1 MSDHAGARVLV
12 VDDKRGS
19 REALQK
25 MIAKEGFDV
34 AMAHDAETAAEMFGA
49 EPANLVIT
57 DLRMPGMDGIGL
69 LKEVKRLSPDT
80 EVILISGAGSIESA
94 VEAMREGA
102 YDFLTKPL
110 ERALVLKAIDKA
122 LEKQALLRENAD
134 LRAQLQ
140 SLRDTSGMMGDHP
153 SIRRVKDM
161 VRQVAPTSATVLILG
176 ESGTGK
182 ELVANA
188 LHEGSERAGKA
199 MVKVNCAAL
208 PETLLESE
216 LFGYERGAF
225 TGAVGRKEGRF
236 KIAHEGTL
244 FLDEIGDM
252 PMVLQPK
259 ILRVLQEGEFERV
272 GGTETLKVDARI
284 VASTNADLQTAV
296 AERRFRED
304 LYYRLNVITIYM
316 PALRDRR
323 SDIPLLAEHFL
334 QRFAA
339 KNNRPVLAFS
349 REALDAVSNYHWPG
363 NVRELENM
371 VERAVVL
378 SRGISSRSRISLRR
392 SPGASPRTGSS
403 PRRRTRRSSTWKS
416 APRSRKSSG
425 GSFWRLSGTRA
436 ATRAPPHASWESPR
450 APFTGSWTGVDRSLH
465 GSVEKVPDRVKAT
478 PLKGKPHKGNPP
490 SPP

>member
-1 MSDHAGARVLV
+1 MSGADGARVLV

-19 REALQK
+19 REALLK

-34 AMAHDAETAAEMFGA
+34 AMAHDAEIAAEMFAA

-69 LKEVKRLSPDT
+69 LKEIKRVSPDT

-110 ERALVLKAIDKA
+110 ERVVVLKAIDKA
-122 LEKQALLRENAD
+122 FEKQALKRENAD

-140 SLRDTSGMMGDHP
+140 RLKDASGMMGNHP
-153 SIRRVKDM
+153 SIRRVKEM

-182 ELVANA
+182 ELVASA
-188 LHEGSERAGKA
+188 LHETSERAAKA

-208 PETLLESE
+208 PDTLLESE

-225 TGAVGRKEGRF
+225 TGATGRKEGRF
-236 KIAHEGTL
+236 KLADEGTL

-252 PMVLQPK
+252 PLPLQPK

-272 GGTETLKVDARI
+272 GGTETLKADVRI

-304 LYYRLNVITIYM
+304 LYYRLNVITIHL
-316 PALRDRR
+316 PPLRDRR
-323 SDIPLLAEHFL
+323 SDVPLLAEHFL
-334 QRFAA
+334 QRYAA

-349 REALDAVSNYHWPG
+349 REALDAMSNYGWPG
-363 NVRELENM
+363 NVRELENA

-378 SRGISSRSRISLRR
+378 SQGEILSVDDLPARVAQDGRLGEEYRMASDAPIINLAV
-392 SPGASPRTGSS
+392 GASLADVERQVILETLRYTGGD
-403 PRRRTRRSSTWKS
+403 KS
-416 APRSRKSSG
+416 AAA
-425 GSFWRLSGTRA
+425 RLLGI
-436 ATRAPPHASWESPR
+436 ATRTIYR
-450 APFTGSWTGVDRSLH
+450 KLGG
-465 GSVEKVPDRVKAT
+465 G
-478 PLKGKPHKGNPP
+478 
-490 SPP
+490 

>member
-1 MSDHAGARVLV
+1 MSSRDGARVMV

-25 MIAKEGFDV
+25 MIAKEGFEV
-34 AMAHDAETAAEMFGA
+34 AMAHDGQTASEMFDA
-49 EPANLVIT
+49 DPVNLVIT
-57 DLRMPGMDGIGL
+57 DLRMPGMGGIGL
-69 LKEVKRLSPDT
+69 LKKVKRLSPDT

-110 ERALVLKAIDKA
+110 ERVVVLKAIEKA
-122 LEKQALLRENAD
+122 LEKQTLMRENAD

-140 SLRDTSGMMGDHP
+140 SLRDTSGILGDHP

-161 VRQVAPTSATVLILG
+161 IRQVAPTSATVLVLG

-188 LHEGSERAGKA
+188 LHQGSERAGKPL
-199 MVKVNCAAL
+199 VKVNCAAM
-208 PETLLESE
+208 PDTLIENE
-216 LFGYERGAF
+216 LFGHERGAY

-236 KIAHEGTL
+236 RLAHEGTL

-252 PMVLQPK
+252 PLSLQPK
-259 ILRVLQEGEFERV
+259 ILRVIQEGEFERV
-272 GGTETLKVDARI
+272 GGTETLKVDVRI

-304 LYYRLNVITIYM
+304 LYYRLNVVTMEM
-316 PALRDRR
+316 PSLRERR

-334 QRFAA
+334 QRLAA

-349 REALDAVSNYHWPG
+349 REVLNAMSNYHWPG

-378 SRGISSRSRISLRR
+378 SRGEMISLGDMPAPLAR
-392 SPGASPRTGSS
+392 SEPVNGERSMASGSPLINVEVGTPLAEVELQVILETLRHTGGD
-403 PRRRTRRSSTWKS
+403 KN
-416 APRSRKSSG
+416 AAA
-425 GSFWRLSGTRA
+425 RLLGI
-436 ATRAPPHASWESPR
+436 ATRTIYR
-450 APFTGSWTGVDRSLH
+450 KLDGR
-465 GSVEKVPDRVKAT
+465 
-478 PLKGKPHKGNPP
+478 
-490 SPP
+490 

>member
-1 MSDHAGARVLV
+1 MSEHDGVRVLV

-49 EPANLVIT
+49 EPVNLVIT

-110 ERALVLKAIDKA
+110 ERVVVLKAIDKA
-122 LEKQALLRENAD
+122 LEKQTLMRENAD

-161 VRQVAPTSATVLILG
+161 VRQVAPTSANVLILG

-182 ELVANA
+182 ELVASA

-236 KIAHEGTL
+236 KIAHGGTL

-252 PMVLQPK
+252 PLVLQPK

-272 GGTETLKVDARI
+272 GGNETLKVDARI
-284 VASTNADLQTAV
+284 VASTNADLLTAV
-296 AERRFRED
+296 AEKTFRGD
-304 LYYRLNVITIYM
+304 LYYRLNVITIHL

-323 SDIPLLAEHFL
+323 SDIPLIAEHFL

-349 REALDAVSNYHWPG
+349 REALDAMSNYHWPG

-378 SRGISSRSRISLRR
+378 GRGVILSMDDLPAQVARGEPTNGEQSMAPDSPLINLEVGTPLAEVERRVILETLRH
-392 SPGASPRTGSS
+392 TGGD
-403 PRRRTRRSSTWKS
+403 KS
-416 APRSRKSSG
+416 AAA
-425 GSFWRLSGTRA
+425 RLLGI
-436 ATRAPPHASWESPR
+436 ATRTIYR
-450 APFTGSWTGVDRSLH
+450 KLDGS
-465 GSVEKVPDRVKAT
+465 
-478 PLKGKPHKGNPP
+478 
-490 SPP
+490 

>member
-1 MSDHAGARVLV
+1 MSGREEARVLV

-19 REALQK
+19 REALRK

-34 AMAHDAETAAEMFGA
+34 AMAHDAETAVGAFGEA
-49 EPANLVIT
+49 PANLVIT
-57 DLRMPGMDGIGL
+57 DLRMPGMDGIEL
-69 LKEVKRLSPDT
+69 LRRVKRASPDT
-80 EVILISGAGSIESA
+80 EVILISGVGSIESA

-110 ERALVLKAIDKA
+110 ERVAVLKAIDKA

-134 LRAQLQ
+134 LRARLR
-140 SLRDTSGMMGDHP
+140 SLVDGSGMIGNHP
-153 SIRRVKDM
+153 SILRVKEM
-161 VRQVAPTSATVLILG
+161 VRQVAPASATVLILG

-182 ELVANA
+182 ELVARA
-188 LHEGSERAGKA
+188 LHEGSERAGRA

-225 TGAVGRKEGRF
+225 TGAASRKEGRF
-236 KIAHEGTL
+236 RLAHGGTL

-252 PMVLQPK
+252 PLVLQPK

-272 GGTETLKVDARI
+272 GGTETLKADARI

-296 AERRFRED
+296 AERTFRED
-304 LYYRLNVITIYM
+304 LYYRLNVIALHL

-323 SDIPLLAEHFL
+323 SDVPLLAEHFL
-334 QRFAA
+334 QRYAA

-349 REALDAVSNYHWPG
+349 REALDAMSNHDWPG
-363 NVRELENM
+363 NVRELENT

-378 SRGISSRSRISLRR
+378 SRGDVLTVEDLPARVARGESAGEERPAASDAPLLNVAVGAPLADIERRVILETLRH
-392 SPGASPRTGSS
+392 TGGD
-403 PRRRTRRSSTWKS
+403 KS
-416 APRSRKSSG
+416 AAA
-425 GSFWRLSGTRA
+425 RLLGI
-436 ATRAPPHASWESPR
+436 ATRTIYR
-450 APFTGSWTGVDRSLH
+450 KLDGR
-465 GSVEKVPDRVKAT
+465 
-478 PLKGKPHKGNPP
+478 
-490 SPP
+490 

>member
-1 MSDHAGARVLV
+1 MSGREGARVLV

-19 REALQK
+19 REALRK

-34 AMAHDAETAAEMFGA
+34 AMAHDAETAVGAFGEA
-49 EPANLVIT
+49 PANLVIT
-57 DLRMPGMDGIGL
+57 DLRMPGMDGIEL
-69 LKEVKRLSPDT
+69 LRRVKRASPDT
-80 EVILISGAGSIESA
+80 EVILISGVGSIESA

-110 ERALVLKAIDKA
+110 ERVAVLKAIDKA

-134 LRAQLQ
+134 LRARLR
-140 SLRDTSGMMGDHP
+140 SLVDGSGMIGNHP
-153 SIRRVKDM
+153 SILRVKEM
-161 VRQVAPTSATVLILG
+161 VRQVAPASATVLILG

-182 ELVANA
+182 ELVARA
-188 LHEGSERAGKA
+188 LHEGSERAGQA

-225 TGAVGRKEGRF
+225 TGAASRKEGRF
-236 KIAHEGTL
+236 RLAHGGTL

-252 PMVLQPK
+252 PLVLQPK

-272 GGTETLKVDARI
+272 GGTETLKADARI

-296 AERRFRED
+296 AERTFRED
-304 LYYRLNVITIYM
+304 LYYRLNVIAIHL

-323 SDIPLLAEHFL
+323 SDVPLLAEHFL
-334 QRFAA
+334 QRYAA

-349 REALDAVSNYHWPG
+349 REALDAMSNHDWPG
-363 NVRELENM
+363 NVRELENT

-378 SRGISSRSRISLRR
+378 SRGDVLSVEDLPARVARGEGADAGEERPAADAPLISVAVGAPLADIERRVILETLRH
-392 SPGASPRTGSS
+392 TGGD
-403 PRRRTRRSSTWKS
+403 KS
-416 APRSRKSSG
+416 AAA
-425 GSFWRLSGTRA
+425 RLLGI
-436 ATRAPPHASWESPR
+436 ATRTIYR
-450 APFTGSWTGVDRSLH
+450 KLDGR
-465 GSVEKVPDRVKAT
+465 
-478 PLKGKPHKGNPP
+478 
-490 SPP
+490 

>member
-1 MSDHAGARVLV
+1 MSGREGARVLV

-19 REALQK
+19 REALRK

-34 AMAHDAETAAEMFGA
+34 AMAHDAETAVGAFGA
-49 EPANLVIT
+49 APANLVIT
-57 DLRMPGMDGIGL
+57 DLRMPGMDGIEL
-69 LKEVKRLSPDT
+69 LRRVKRASPDT
-80 EVILISGAGSIESA
+80 EVILISGVGSIESA

-110 ERALVLKAIDKA
+110 ERVAVLKAMDKA

-134 LRAQLQ
+134 LRARLR
-140 SLRDTSGMMGDHP
+140 SLVDGSGMIGNHP
-153 SIRRVKDM
+153 SILRVKEM
-161 VRQVAPTSATVLILG
+161 VRQVAPASATVLILG

-182 ELVANA
+182 ELVARA
-188 LHEGSERAGKA
+188 LHEGSERAGRA

-225 TGAVGRKEGRF
+225 TGAASRKEGRF
-236 KIAHEGTL
+236 KLAHGGTL

-252 PMVLQPK
+252 PLVLQPK

-272 GGTETLKVDARI
+272 GGTETLKADARI

-296 AERRFRED
+296 AERTFRED
-304 LYYRLNVITIYM
+304 LYYRLNVIAIHL

-323 SDIPLLAEHFL
+323 SDVPLLAEHFL
-334 QRFAA
+334 QRYAA

-349 REALDAVSNYHWPG
+349 REALDAMSNHDWPG
-363 NVRELENM
+363 NVRELENT

-378 SRGISSRSRISLRR
+378 SRGDVLSVEDLPARVARSADAGEEWPAASDAPLISVAVGAPLADIERRVILETLRH
-392 SPGASPRTGSS
+392 TGGD
-403 PRRRTRRSSTWKS
+403 KS
-416 APRSRKSSG
+416 AAA
-425 GSFWRLSGTRA
+425 RLLGI
-436 ATRAPPHASWESPR
+436 ATRTIYR
-450 APFTGSWTGVDRSLH
+450 KLDGR
-465 GSVEKVPDRVKAT
+465 
-478 PLKGKPHKGNPP
+478 
-490 SPP
+490 

>member
-1 MSDHAGARVLV
+1 MSDHTGARVMV

-34 AMAHDAETAAEMFGA
+34 DMAHDAETAAEMFGA
-49 EPANLVIT
+49 EPVNLVIT
-57 DLRMPGMDGIGL
+57 DLRMPGWMASVAQGGET
-69 LKEVKRLSPDT
+69 LKPDT

-110 ERALVLKAIDKA
+110 ERVVVLKAIDKA
-122 LEKQALLRENAD
+122 LEKQALMRENAD

-182 ELVANA
+182 ELVASA

-208 PETLLESE
+208 PESLLESE

-236 KIAHEGTL
+236 RIAHEGTL

-252 PMVLQPK
+252 PLVLQPK

-284 VASTNADLQTAV
+284 VASTNSDLQTAV
-296 AERRFRED
+296 AEKRFRED
-304 LYYRLNVITIYM
+304 LYYRLNVITIHM

-339 KNNRPVLAFS
+339 KNTGPFS
-349 REALDAVSNYHWPG
+349 RFHARRLVRCRTTIGRETCG
-363 NVRELENM
+363 N
-371 VERAVVL
+371 
-378 SRGISSRSRISLRR
+378 SK
-392 SPGASPRTGSS
+392 
-403 PRRRTRRSSTWKS
+403 TWWS
-416 APRSRKSSG
+416 AP
-425 GSFWRLSGTRA
+425 WC
-436 ATRAPPHASWESPR
+436 
-450 APFTGSWTGVDRSLH
+450 
-465 GSVEKVPDRVKAT
+465 
-478 PLKGKPHKGNPP
+478 
-490 SPP
+490 

>member
-19 REALQK
+19 REVLQK

-34 AMAHDAETAAEMFGA
+34 VMAYDAEAAAKIFSA
-49 EPANLVIT
+49 KPANLVLT

-69 LKEVKRLSPDT
+69 LKEVKRLSPET
-80 EVILISGAGSIESA
+80 EVILISGAGSIEAA

-110 ERALVLKAIDKA
+110 ERIVVLKAIDKA
-122 LEKQALLRENAD
+122 LEKQALMRENAD

-140 SLRDTSGMMGDHP
+140 SLRDPSGMMGVHP

-161 VRQVAPTSATVLILG
+161 IRQVAPTSATVLILG

-188 LHEGSERAGKA
+188 LHEGSDRAGKT

-236 KIAHEGTL
+236 RIAHESTL

-252 PMVLQPK
+252 PRILQPK

-272 GGTETLKVDARI
+272 GGNETLRVDARI

-296 AERRFRED
+296 AEKKFRED
-304 LYYRLNVITIYM
+304 LFYRLNVVTIHI
-316 PALRDRR
+316 PALRERR

-349 REALDAVSNYHWPG
+349 REALDTMSNYHWPG

-378 SRGISSRSRISLRR
+378 SRGEILLVEDLPAHIAQGTPTNGGQFVASDSPLINLEVGTPLAEVERRVILETLRH
-392 SPGASPRTGSS
+392 TGGD
-403 PRRRTRRSSTWKS
+403 KS
-416 APRSRKSSG
+416 AAA
-425 GSFWRLSGTRA
+425 RLLGI
-436 ATRAPPHASWESPR
+436 ATRTIYR
-450 APFTGSWTGVDRSLH
+450 KLD
-465 GSVEKVPDRVKAT
+465 
-478 PLKGKPHKGNPP
+478 GN
-490 SPP
+490 

>member
-1 MSDHAGARVLV
+1 MSSDKGASVMV

-25 MIAKEGFDV
+25 MIAKEGFEV
-34 AMAHDAETAAEMFGA
+34 TTAHDAETAARMFGTA
-49 EPANLVIT
+49 PVNLVLT
-57 DLRMPGMDGIGL
+57 DLRMPGMDGICL
-69 LKEVKRLSPDT
+69 LREVKSLSPET
-80 EVILISGAGSIESA
+80 EVIIISGAGSIESA

-110 ERALVLKAIDKA
+110 ERVVVLSAMEKA
-122 LEKQALLRENAD
+122 LEKQSLMRENAD

-140 SLRDTSGMMGDHP
+140 KLRDTSGMIGNHP
-153 SIRRVKDM
+153 SIRRVKEM

-182 ELVANA
+182 ELVAQA

-225 TGAVGRKEGRF
+225 TGAAGRKEGRF
-236 KIAHEGTL
+236 RLAHEGTL

-252 PMVLQPK
+252 PLVLQPK

-284 VASTNADLQTAV
+284 VASTNADLPSAV
-296 AERRFRED
+296 AERAFRED
-304 LYYRLNVITIYM
+304 LYYRLNVITIHV
-316 PALRDRR
+316 PSLRERR

-334 QRFAA
+334 QRYAA
-339 KNNRPVLAFS
+339 KNGRPQLAFS
-349 REALDAVSNYHWPG
+349 REALDAMSNYHWPG
-363 NVRELENM
+363 NVRELENT

-378 SRGISSRSRISLRR
+378 GRGEVLLLNDLPAAVARGEHPEGEHPVASDAPLINVAVGTPLADIERQVILETLRH
-392 SPGASPRTGSS
+392 TGGD
-403 PRRRTRRSSTWKS
+403 KS
-416 APRSRKSSG
+416 AAA
-425 GSFWRLSGTRA
+425 RLLGI
-436 ATRAPPHASWESPR
+436 ATRTIYR
-450 APFTGSWTGVDRSLH
+450 KIDGR
-465 GSVEKVPDRVKAT
+465 
-478 PLKGKPHKGNPP
+478 
-490 SPP
+490 